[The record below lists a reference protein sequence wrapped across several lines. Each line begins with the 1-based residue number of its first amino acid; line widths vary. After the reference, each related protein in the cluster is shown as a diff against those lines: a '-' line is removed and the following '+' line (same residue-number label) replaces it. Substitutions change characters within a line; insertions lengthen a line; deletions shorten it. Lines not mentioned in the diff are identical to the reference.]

1 MEKLIS
7 RKEAAKLLGISI
19 ATLDAARNSGLISY
33 VQYVQNGC
41 VYFTDAGLQEY
52 IAKCTHRA
60 KASGK
65 KRYIPQAAKCPSLS
79 CSVSLLE
86 PNMSDKTK
94 VQRWT
99 LFLGGGRNWQKRKR
113 AIPQYGT
120 VVLNG
125 IEYYRTR
132 VEDSDGNRVALYAK
146 TPEKLY
152 DKELEA
158 LEQIDSTTF
167 RRRSP
172 TVAEY
177 CEKWLLMQSVHVR
190 ATTLTDYT
198 SKVRRHI
205 IGGLGDKRMAD
216 VSLDDIQLCLV
227 ILFPRSRLRF
237 ISLW

>member
-1 MEKLIS
+1 M
-7 RKEAAKLLGISI
+7 A
-19 ATLDAARNSGLISY
+19 
-33 VQYVQNGC
+33 
-41 VYFTDAGLQEY
+41 
-52 IAKCTHRA
+52 
-60 KASGK
+60 
-65 KRYIPQAAKCPSLS
+65 
-79 CSVSLLE
+79 
-86 PNMSDKTK
+86 
-94 VQRWT
+94 
-99 LFLGGGRNWQKRKR
+99 KRKR

-132 VEDSDGNRVALYAK
+132 IEDSDGKRVALYAK

-205 IGGLGDKRMAD
+205 IGGVGEKRVGGGTLGDVPRALGP
-216 VSLDDIQLCLV
+216 VSKKAA
-227 ILFPRSRLRF
+227 RLLYTSEGRGD
-237 ISLW
+237 